1 MPYKEN
7 LKKATELK
15 KELDRFRP
23 LTPEVENRIMQKFRL
38 DWNYHSSHI
47 EGNQLT
53 YGETKALILFGQTAQ
68 AKPLKD
74 HLEMT
79 GHDEA
84 IKNIEEVVKQKRPL
98 TEHFIRELH
107 ELILKAPYKVKA
119 KTPDGK
125 PTERTISIGQYKT
138 VPNHVQT
145 VTNEIFYFASPEET
159 PALMGELMQWYNDN
173 KEKMTFL
180 HPVLFATEF
189 HYRFIRIHPFDDGNG
204 RIGRLLMN
212 FILMQKGYP
221 PAIIKTEDK
230 ANYYAALQQ
239 ADSGQ
244 LEYFFNYVCEQ
255 VNYSLELMI
264 KAAKGQSIEEDDDL
278 DKKIALLE
286 KELEAEDEVNDIQT
300 KLSYG
305 ALNQQLNT
313 WLFDLING
321 LIITTNKFSSF
332 YLSSNHY
339 LDFQISNQN
348 KNFYLNESDA
358 LDKFKKY
365 WEELYSLSRY
375 TITQNCE
382 LKFAVRFTGYKK
394 GGVEPFDCNYNLE
407 IKYEQY
413 RYEIFIDQFDLI
425 SNSKITNSFAKRL
438 LHKYLLPE
446 EIKEINK
453 QWGETLYNHLE
464 YYRKRKNGNDKI

>member
-107 ELILKAPYKVKA
+107 EIILKEPYKVKA
-119 KTPDGK
+119 ITPDGK

-138 VPNHVQT
+138 IPNHVQT

-255 VNYSLELMI
+255 INYSLELMI
-264 KAAKGQSIEEDDDL
+264 KAAKGENIDEDDDL
-278 DKKIALLE
+278 DKKLAILKQEIAAEDSENEIQTRLTAGSVHAALTNWVYTFLTQLALTTSKFNEFYDRPNHNISLMMDNTGQTIQFE
-286 KELEAEDEVNDIQT
+286 KEV
-300 KLSYG
+300 
-305 ALNQQLNT
+305 
-313 WLFDLING
+313 LFDQFESLLNKSDIERSLQSADINFHC
-321 LIITTNKFSSF
+321 N
-332 YLSSNHY
+332 LSA
-339 LDFQISNQN
+339 F
-348 KNFYLNESDA
+348 
-358 LDKFKKY
+358 
-365 WEELYSLSRY
+365 
-375 TITQNCE
+375 
-382 LKFAVRFTGYKK
+382 KK
-394 GGVEPFDCNYNLE
+394 GGLNTFGCNYSIE
-407 IKYEQY
+407 IKFEEYHYEV
-413 RYEIFIDQFDLI
+413 LI
-425 SNSKITNSFAKRL
+425 GYFEHEGQGQKKKSFTKKL
-438 LHKYLLPE
+438 LHKPLLPE
-446 EIKEINK
+446 EIVEINK
-453 QWGETLYNHLE
+453 QWGQTLYNHLE
-464 YYRKRKNGNDKI
+464 YYLKRQNGKDKR